1 MRRVC
6 GFDTLSAHLV
16 RKSLSLSLSVALGV
30 FPMGTA
36 FGREDERYSYSANNR
51 YQDYQN
57 QYKPEK
63 NYSAS
68 SQLDRQIR
76 MQNTALA
83 LRFQAPTAT
92 SLGRMDAPKPTFQT
106 PTIKFDFLGKNAPKF
121 PTPCGRRRRP

>member
-16 RKSLSLSLSVALGV
+16 QKSLSLSLSVALGV
-30 FPMGTA
+30 LPMATA
-36 FGREDERYSYSANNR
+36 LAREDERTSYLANNR

-68 SQLDRQIR
+68 SQLDQQIR

-92 SLGRMDAPKPTFQT
+92 SLGRVDVPKATLQT
-106 PTIKFDFLGKNAPKF
+106 IS
-121 PTPCGRRRRP
+121 